1 MPQRKYMRIRDYI
14 DQIPDSAAIS
24 KAQITTA
31 GSATVGFLSWVGSI
45 NWVGLISVLVAV
57 AGLIANVYFSYRKH
71 KREEELHQF
80 TLKIKG
86 ARDEQTK

>member
-1 MPQRKYMRIRDYI
+1 MPQRKIMRIRDYVN
-14 DQIPDSAAIS
+14 QIPDSAAVS
-24 KAQITTA
+24 LSSSTTIGA
-31 GSATVGFLSWVGSI
+31 GAVGFLSWVGSI

-57 AGLIANVYFSYRKH
+57 VGLIANVYFSYRKH

-86 ARDEQTK
+86 ACDE

>member
-1 MPQRKYMRIRDYI
+1 MPQRKIMRIRDYVN
-14 DQIPDSAAIS
+14 QIPDSAAVS
-24 KAQITTA
+24 LSSSTTIGA
-31 GSATVGFLSWVGSI
+31 GAVGFLSWVGSI

-80 TLKIKG
+80 ELKIKG
-86 ARDEQTK
+86 ACDE

>member
-1 MPQRKYMRIRDYI
+1 MPRGKNMRIRDYI
-14 DQIPDSAAIS
+14 DHIPDSSAIS
-24 KAQITTA
+24 TAQITTA
-31 GSATVGFLSWVGSI
+31 GSAAVGFLSWLGSI

-86 ARDEQTK
+86 ARDE

>member
-1 MPQRKYMRIRDYI
+1 MPQRKYMRIRDYVN
-14 DQIPDSAAIS
+14 QVPDAAAIS
-24 KAQITTA
+24 TAQTTTIS
-31 GSATVGFLSWVGSI
+31 SAAVGVLSWVGSI

-86 ARDEQTK
+86 ACDE

>member
-1 MPQRKYMRIRDYI
+1 MPQRKGMNIRDYVN
-14 DQIPDSAAIS
+14 QIPDSAAVS
-24 KAQITTA
+24 LSSSTTIGA
-31 GSATVGFLSWVGSI
+31 GAVGFLSWVGSI

-86 ARDEQTK
+86 ACDE